1 MASRIDRAARQTL
14 SVQSNALA
22 RYEASLAAVHPQ
34 RVLERGYS
42 MTQTAEGEVLSSVE
56 GLQSG
61 QDIILHFADGSADA
75 QILKT
80 QKIEGTK

>member
-1 MASRIDRAARQTL
+1 
-14 SVQSNALA
+14 
-22 RYEASLAAVHPQ
+22 
-34 RVLERGYS
+34 
-42 MTQTAEGEVLSSVE
+42 MTQTAGGAVLSSVE